1 MTRLKPCNSKLQITE
16 KQNVCS
22 AYMSMYTHSYKSKW
36 EPFLVHDYDKSVLFE
51 DETIW
56 NMKLRGTKLN
66 TQNGLKYQRYEILHL
81 VVVSIFAAKT

>member
-1 MTRLKPCNSKLQITE
+1 M
-16 KQNVCS
+16 CS

-56 NMKLRGTKLN
+56 NVKLRGIKLN

-81 VVVSIFAAKT
+81 VKYLINICSKNRSTCLLRIQ